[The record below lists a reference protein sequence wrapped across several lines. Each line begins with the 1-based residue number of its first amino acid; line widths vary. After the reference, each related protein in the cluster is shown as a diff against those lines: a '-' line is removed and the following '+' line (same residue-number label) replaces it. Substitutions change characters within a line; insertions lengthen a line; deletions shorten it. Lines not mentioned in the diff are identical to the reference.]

1 MDVIYEQKYQI
12 SMKKLIFRKFLLD
25 AFFSFLLLIFC
36 FSIIVWVIQAVNY
49 LDFVSE
55 DGHGFKVYFLYTL
68 FNFPKIFSKLFL
80 ISLFISL
87 FYIILKFEN
96 DNELSIYWSVGIS
109 KIYFINKVL
118 KFSIILLIFQLSLT
132 SYFYPKSQDMSKS
145 FIRMSNIDFFPSLI
159 KEKKFIDT
167 LSNLT
172 IYVDEQSDDKKQFK
186 NILIKD
192 QKKGNNEYQIIV
204 ASDGV
209 IKNNNNINY
218 LILKKGEIFSS
229 SNNKDFSSF
238 KFENFE
244 FSLSNFDSKT
254 MVVPKIQENKSSNI
268 IKCYLNNSNLNRK
281 FYINPDELRICNKD
295 IKKEIVQEIFKRFY
309 QPFFIPI
316 LCLIA
321 CIQIINNKFNY
332 NYVFY
337 KIIIFI
343 FGIIVLFASEI
354 LIKYTGNNF
363 TQDIFILLFPII
375 MFLLIYLFVL
385 KKNYSP

>member
-1 MDVIYEQKYQI
+1 
-12 SMKKLIFRKFLLD
+12 MKKLIFRTFLLD
-25 AFFSFLLLIFC
+25 AFLIFLVQLFS

-68 FNFPKIFSKLFL
+68 FSFPKIFSKLFL

-87 FYIILKFEN
+87 FYTILKYEN
-96 DNELSIYWSVGIS
+96 DGELSVYWSVGIS
-109 KIYFINKVL
+109 KISFINKVL
-118 KFSIILLIFQLSLT
+118 KFSIFLLIFQLSLT
-132 SYFYPKSQDMSKS
+132 LYFYPKSQDMSKS

-172 IYVDEQSDDKKQFK
+172 IYVDEKSDNKKQFK
-186 NILIKD
+186 DILIKD
-192 QKKGNNEYQIIV
+192 QKKGSNEYQIIV

-209 IKNNNNINY
+209 IKTNNNINY
-218 LILKKGEIFSS
+218 LILKKGEIFSN

-244 FSLSNFDSKT
+244 FNLSNFSSKT
-254 MVVPKIQENKSSNI
+254 MVVPKIQENKTSNI
-268 IKCYLNNSNLNRK
+268 VKCYLNNSNINRV
-281 FYINPDELRICNKD
+281 FYINPDELRICNQD
-295 IKKEIVQEIFKRFY
+295 IKQEIVQEIFKRFY

-321 CIQIINNKFNY
+321 CMQIVNNKFN
-332 NYVFY
+332 NYFIFY
-337 KIIIFI
+337 KIMIFV
-343 FGIIVLFASEI
+343 FGFILLFISEI
-354 LIKYTGNNF
+354 LIKYTGKYL
-363 TQDIFILLFPII
+363 TQDIIILMFPII
-375 MFLLIYLFVL
+375 IFLLVYLFIL
-385 KKNYSP
+385 KKNYRP

>member
-1 MDVIYEQKYQI
+1 
-12 SMKKLIFRKFLLD
+12 MKKLIFRKFLLD
-25 AFFSFLLLIFC
+25 VFSSFLVLIFS

-49 LDFVSE
+49 LDFISE

-80 ISLFISL
+80 ISLFISI
-87 FYIILKFEN
+87 FYVILKYEN

-109 KIYFINKVL
+109 KINFINKVI
-118 KFSIILLIFQLSLT
+118 KFSILLLILQLFFTLYIS
-132 SYFYPKSQDMSKS
+132 PKSQNIGKS

-172 IYVDEQSDDKKQFK
+172 IYVDEQSDNKKKFK

-192 QKKGNNEYQIIV
+192 QKKKSNEYQIIV
-204 ASDGV
+204 ANEGE
-209 IKNNNNINY
+209 IITINNVNY

-229 SNNKDFSSF
+229 NNNKDFSNF

-244 FSLSNFDSKT
+244 FNLSKFSSKT
-254 MVVPKIQENKSSNI
+254 MTIPKIQENKSSNI
-268 IKCYLNNSNLNRK
+268 IKCYLNNSNINKK
-281 FYINPDELRICNKD
+281 FYINYDELRCDEKGKKD
-295 IKKEIVQEIFKRFY
+295 IIQEIFKRFY
-309 QPFFIPI
+309 QPFFVPI

-321 CIQIINNKFNY
+321 CMQIINNKFN
-332 NYVFY
+332 NYYTFY

-343 FGIIVLFASEI
+343 FGFLALFISEI
-354 LIKYTGNNF
+354 LIKYTGNST
-363 TQDIFILLFPII
+363 TQDIIVFIFPFIL
-375 MFLLIYLFVL
+375 FLSIYLFVL
-385 KKNYSP
+385 KKNYS

>member
-1 MDVIYEQKYQI
+1 
-12 SMKKLIFRKFLLD
+12 
-25 AFFSFLLLIFC
+25 
-36 FSIIVWVIQAVNY
+36 
-49 LDFVSE
+49 
-55 DGHGFKVYFLYTL
+55 
-68 FNFPKIFSKLFL
+68 
-80 ISLFISL
+80 
-87 FYIILKFEN
+87 
-96 DNELSIYWSVGIS
+96 
-109 KIYFINKVL
+109 
-118 KFSIILLIFQLSLT
+118 
-132 SYFYPKSQDMSKS
+132 MSKS

-172 IYVDEQSDDKKQFK
+172 IYVDEQSEDKKQFK

-192 QKKGNNEYQIIV
+192 QKKGNDEYQIIV

-209 IKNNNNINY
+209 IKNNNNTNY

-229 SNNKDFSSF
+229 RNNKDFSSF

-244 FSLSNFDSKT
+244 FNLSNFSSKT

-295 IKKEIVQEIFKRFY
+295 IKKEIIQEIFKRFY

-321 CIQIINNKFNY
+321 CIQIVNSKFNK
-332 NYVFY
+332 NYIFY
-337 KIIIFI
+337 KIMIFI
-343 FGIIVLFASEI
+343 FGIIVLFISEI
-354 LIKYTGNNF
+354 LIKSTGNNLV
-363 TQDIFILLFPII
+363 QDIFILIFPII
-375 MFLLIYLFVL
+375 LFLLIYLFVL
-385 KKNYSP
+385 KKNYST

>member
-1 MDVIYEQKYQI
+1 
-12 SMKKLIFRKFLLD
+12 MKKLIFRKFLLD
-25 AFFSFLLLIFC
+25 AFLSFLVLIFS

-49 LDFVSE
+49 LDFISE

-87 FYIILKFEN
+87 FYIIVKFEN

-109 KIYFINKVL
+109 KINFINKVL
-118 KFSIILLIFQLSLT
+118 KFSILLLIFQFSLT
-132 SYFYPKSQDMSKS
+132 SYFYPKSQNFSKS

-172 IYVDEQSDDKKQFK
+172 IYVDEQSNDKKQFK

-192 QKKGNNEYQIIV
+192 QKKGSNEYQIIV

-218 LILKKGEIFSS
+218 LILKKGEIFS
-229 SNNKDFSSF
+229 NNNSKDFSSI

-244 FSLSNFDSKT
+244 FNLSNFGTKT

-268 IKCYLNNSNLNRK
+268 LKCFLNNSNINRK
-281 FYINPDELRICNKD
+281 FYINPDELRMCNKD

-321 CIQIINNKFNY
+321 CMQIVNSKFNN
-332 NYVFY
+332 NYIFY
-337 KIIIFI
+337 KIMIFI
-343 FGIIVLFASEI
+343 FGIIVLFISEI
-354 LIKYTGNNF
+354 LIKYTGHDL
-363 TQDIFILLFPII
+363 TQDIFILIFPII
-375 MFLLIYLFVL
+375 IFLSIYLFVL
-385 KKNYSP
+385 NKNYSA

>member
-1 MDVIYEQKYQI
+1 
-12 SMKKLIFRKFLLD
+12 MKKLIFRKFLLD
-25 AFFSFLLLIFC
+25 TFSSFLVLLFIF
-36 FSIIVWVIQAVNY
+36 SVIVWVIQAVNY
-49 LDFVSE
+49 LDFISE

-87 FYIILKFEN
+87 FYVILKYEN

-109 KIYFINKVL
+109 KINFINKVL
-118 KFSIILLIFQLSLT
+118 KFSILLLILQFLFT
-132 SYFYPKSQDMSKS
+132 SYFSPKSQNLGKS
-145 FIRMSNIDFFPSLI
+145 FVRMSDIDFFPSLI

-172 IYVDEQSDDKKQFK
+172 IYVDEQSIDKKKFK

-192 QKKGNNEYQIIV
+192 QEQNTNEYQIIV
-204 ASDGV
+204 AGEGEIV
-209 IKNNNNINY
+209 VNANINY

-229 SNNKDFSSF
+229 NNNKDFTSF

-244 FSLSNFDSKT
+244 FNLSKFGSKT
-254 MVVPKIQENKSSNI
+254 TVIPKIQENKSSNI
-268 IKCYLNNSNLNRK
+268 IKCYLNNSNLNKK
-281 FYINPDELRICNKD
+281 FYIDYDELRCSSGSKKD
-295 IKKEIVQEIFKRFY
+295 ITQEIFKRFY

-321 CIQIINNKFNY
+321 CIQIINNRFN
-332 NYVFY
+332 NYYTFY

-343 FGIIVLFASEI
+343 FGFLTLFISEI
-354 LIKYTGNNF
+354 LIKYTGNNI
-363 TQDIFILLFPII
+363 TYDIVIFIFPII
-375 MFLLIYLFVL
+375 LFLLIYLFVL
-385 KKNYSP
+385 KKNYS

>member
-1 MDVIYEQKYQI
+1 
-12 SMKKLIFRKFLLD
+12 MKKLIFRKFLLD
-25 AFFSFLLLIFC
+25 ALFGFLVLIFS

-109 KIYFINKVL
+109 KINFINKVL
-118 KFSIILLIFQLSLT
+118 KFSILLLIFQFSLT
-132 SYFYPKSQDMSKS
+132 SYFYPKSQNMSKS

-209 IKNNNNINY
+209 IKSNNNVNY
-218 LILKKGEIFSS
+218 LILNKGEIFSN
-229 SNNKDFSSF
+229 SNNKDFSNF

-244 FSLSNFDSKT
+244 FNLSNFDSKT

-268 IKCYLNNSNLNRK
+268 IKCYLNNSNINRK

-295 IKKEIVQEIFKRFY
+295 IKKEIIQEIFKRFY

-321 CIQIINNKFNY
+321 CIQIVNSKFNN

-337 KIIIFI
+337 KIMIFI
-343 FGIIVLFASEI
+343 FGIIILFTSEI
-354 LIKYTGNNF
+354 LIKYTGNNL
-363 TQDIFILLFPII
+363 TQDIFILIFPII
-375 MFLLIYLFVL
+375 IFLLIYLFVL
-385 KKNYSP
+385 KKNYST

>member
-1 MDVIYEQKYQI
+1 
-12 SMKKLIFRKFLLD
+12 MKKLIFRKFLLD
-25 AFFSFLLLIFC
+25 AFLSFLVLIFS

-109 KIYFINKVL
+109 KINFINKVL
-118 KFSIILLIFQLSLT
+118 KFSILLLIIQFSLT
-132 SYFYPKSQDMSKS
+132 AYISPKSQNKSKS

-172 IYVDEQSDDKKQFK
+172 IYVDEQSSDKKKFR

-192 QKKGNNEYQIIV
+192 QNKNGNEYQIIV
-204 ASDGV
+204 ASEGDIV
-209 IKNNNNINY
+209 TNNNVNY

-229 SNNKDFSSF
+229 TNNKDFSNF

-244 FSLSNFDSKT
+244 FNLSNFGSKT
-254 MVVPKIQENKSSNI
+254 MLIPKIQENKSSNI
-268 IKCYLNNSNLNRK
+268 IKCYLNNSNINRK
-281 FYINPDELRICNKD
+281 FYINYNELRCDDKGKKD
-295 IKKEIVQEIFKRFY
+295 IIQEIFKRFY
-309 QPFFIPI
+309 QPFYIPI

-321 CIQIINNKFNY
+321 CIQIVNNKFN
-332 NYVFY
+332 NYYTFY
-337 KIIIFI
+337 KIMIFI
-343 FGIIVLFASEI
+343 FGFITLFSSEI

-363 TQDIFILLFPII
+363 TQDIIILIFPII
-375 MFLLIYLFVL
+375 LFLFTYFFVL
-385 KKNYSP
+385 KKNYTQ

>member
-1 MDVIYEQKYQI
+1 
-12 SMKKLIFRKFLLD
+12 MKKLIFRKFLLD
-25 AFFSFLLLIFC
+25 ALFGFLVLIFS

-87 FYIILKFEN
+87 FYIILKYEN

-109 KIYFINKVL
+109 KINFINKVL
-118 KFSIILLIFQLSLT
+118 KFSILLLILQFSLT
-132 SYFYPKSQDMSKS
+132 TYFYPKSQNMSKS

-167 LSNLT
+167 LSSLT
-172 IYVDEQSDDKKQFK
+172 IYVDEQSDDRKQFK

-192 QKKGNNEYQIIV
+192 QKKDNNEYQIIV

-209 IKNNNNINY
+209 IKTNNNINY
-218 LILKKGEIFSS
+218 LILKKGEIFSN

-244 FSLSNFDSKT
+244 FNLSNFSSKT
-254 MVVPKIQENKSSNI
+254 MIVPKIQENKSSNI
-268 IKCYLNNSNLNRK
+268 IKCYLNNSNIDRI
-281 FYINPDELRICNKD
+281 FYIDPNELRMCNND
-295 IKKEIVQEIFKRFY
+295 IHKEIVQEIFKRFY

-321 CIQIINNKFNY
+321 CMQIINSKFNNY
-332 NYVFY
+332 YVFY
-337 KIIIFI
+337 KIMIFLSGFI
-343 FGIIVLFASEI
+343 TLFIAEI
-354 LIKYTGNNF
+354 LIKYTGNHF
-363 TQDIFILLFPII
+363 TQDIMVLMFPII
-375 MFLLIYLFVL
+375 MFLSIYFF
-385 KKNYSP
+385 Y